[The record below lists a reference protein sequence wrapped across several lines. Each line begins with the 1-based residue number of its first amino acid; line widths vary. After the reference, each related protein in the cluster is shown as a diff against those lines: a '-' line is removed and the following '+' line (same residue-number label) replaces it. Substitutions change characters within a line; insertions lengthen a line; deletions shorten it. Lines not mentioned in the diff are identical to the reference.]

1 MIVNLTNKR
10 YISRKPFFAMK
21 FGDRLRGMIGRRFF
35 NSGFDAMVFKNC
47 NCIHTMFMGQ
57 RIDVIFLDAENKVVG
72 LRENLACWLFCVR
85 CPKAVTTI
93 ELPPGVVEQSDTEK
107 GHVINVSEESVPE
120 LVARESK
127 KQIVREMESV
137 VPFKE
142 SRK

>member
-1 MIVNLTNKR
+1 MIANLTNKR
-10 YISRKPFFAMK
+10 YISRKPFFAVR
-21 FGDRLRGMIGRRFF
+21 FSDRLRGMIGRKFY
-35 NSGFDAMVFKNC
+35 NCGFDAMVFKNC

-93 ELPPGVVEQSDTEK
+93 ELPAGVIEHSGTEK
-107 GHVINVSEESVPE
+107 GHVVNVSEESIPE
-120 LVARESK
+120 LIPRENK